1 VTAIKSQAE
10 EYDFMLLTLAMSA
23 QMQCPNIRDFM
34 EGISLR
40 PGTF

>member
-1 VTAIKSQAE
+1 VTATKSQAE

-23 QMQCPNIRDFM
+23 QIQCPNTRDFM

-40 PGTF
+40 PGTL